1 MTRFAQVRRIASAVR
16 RAPAAL
22 RGHAREILH
31 GVIHLWWIFVIV
43 VPLTALGMW
52 IAINYASDQS
62 SKHTEKKFDQAL
74 IVVDRKFH
82 QAIQISDAKHRQALH
97 AQAVLFAYSINKS
110 TCVLRTIATQ
120 QIDRLEATK
129 LGNYKAAEKFWV
141 QIIDNQVPIP
151 AGFNCKSLPKKPP
164 SPVAPSP

>member
-1 MTRFAQVRRIASAVR
+1 MTNFLKRN
-16 RAPAAL
+16 
-22 RGHAREILH
+22 AREIRK
-31 GVIHLWWIFVIV
+31 GIVHLWWVFVIV
-43 VPLTALGMW
+43 MPLTGLGMW
-52 IAINYASDQS
+52 IAINYATDQS
-62 SKHTEKKFDQAL
+62 NARIEKKFEQANARTEAKFRQAL
-74 IVVDRKFH
+74 
-82 QAIQISDAKHRQALH
+82 AISDAKHRQALH